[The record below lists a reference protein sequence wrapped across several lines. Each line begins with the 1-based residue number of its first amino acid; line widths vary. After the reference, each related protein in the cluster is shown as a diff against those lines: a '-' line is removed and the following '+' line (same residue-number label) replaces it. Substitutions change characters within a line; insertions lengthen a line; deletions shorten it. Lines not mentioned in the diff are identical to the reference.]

1 MISSEYTRELCAR
14 DAQTKILMLVIDGLG
29 GLPHPESG
37 RSELETA
44 NLPNLDRLAAAGSCG
59 LISPL
64 GGGFTPGSGPAHLA
78 LFGYDPWKSE
88 IGRGAL
94 SALGLGVDFRPGDVA

>member
-1 MISSEYTRELCAR
+1 MISSSTRELCAR

-44 NLPNLDRLAAAGSCG
+44 NLPNLDRLAAAGN
-59 LISPL
+59 
-64 GGGFTPGSGPAHLA
+64 T
-78 LFGYDPWKSE
+78 
-88 IGRGAL
+88 
-94 SALGLGVDFRPGDVA
+94 V

>member
-44 NLPNLDRLAAAGSCG
+44 NAQSGS
-59 LISPL
+59 I
-64 GGGFTPGSGPAHLA
+64 GSG
-78 LFGYDPWKSE
+78 W
-88 IGRGAL
+88 
-94 SALGLGVDFRPGDVA
+94 